1 MELRWPFIETLAS
14 NTLTFAIMNGS
25 VKNKKENYP
34 WVKAVRVG
42 IPKSSIPNSK
52 PKLQG
57 KKRNAYSKTCSD
69 KIFDSITRK

>member
-57 KKRNAYSKTCSD
+57 KKEMLIPRHVPIRYL
-69 KIFDSITRK
+69 IP